1 MTLELLRPFT
11 SHKTLSLYPFQEE
24 AIESLRVVLRS
35 GKQRVILCAPTGSG
49 KTEMAIHLIQ
59 EAQAKGSRV
68 TFVVDGIS
76 LAKQTSDRLWS
87 YGIEHGYAQ
96 GENTWGREE
105 KIQVAMA
112 QTIEKRGFWTDLN
125 LLIID
130 ECHIQRKE
138 IQKFA
143 REWGGTVI
151 GLSATPIVKGLRET
165 RVSLVEI
172 ARRSYGDA
180 STVARALEQGAQTR
194 RRRRE
199 HHSRTGS
206 QTPEVPGPAG
216 TEPEQRPRLCNGT
229 TEPDS

>member
-1 MTLELLRPFT
+1 MTTELLRPFAGP
-11 SHKTLSLYPFQEE
+11 KVLILWPFRGD
-24 AIESLRVVLRS
+24 AIESLRVVLQS
-35 GKQRVILCAPTGSG
+35 GYRRVILCAPTGSG
-49 KTEMAIHLIQ
+49 KTEMAAHLIQ

-76 LAKQTSDRLWS
+76 LAEQTSARLSS
-87 YGIEHGYAQ
+87 YGIAHGYAQ
-96 GENTWGREE
+96 GSNTWGRHER
-105 KIQVAMA
+105 IQVAMA
-112 QTIEKRGFWTDLN
+112 QTIETREFWTDLD

-151 GLSATPIVKGLRET
+151 GLTATPIVKGLRET
-165 RVSLVEI
+165 RVSLAEI

-180 STVARALEQGAQTR
+180 STVVRALEQGAQTR